1 MSTIMHKTDSN
12 NIINECMN
20 FTQHDEN
27 RKSAK
32 ERAAIKVEERE
43 RKVRSSTVHTITL
56 YIIFYT
62 FMNVV
67 YNTYK
72 QNYTNHR

>member
-1 MSTIMHKTDSN
+1 MHKTDSN

-62 FMNVV
+62 FMNVL